1 MFLIIG
7 CRNKRKLLF
16 KQKLLVSTAK
26 QNVNINL
33 YVILYMEGV
42 YYSLIS
48 VKESCKINS
57 VIEHAT
63 NFEIIMKYK
72 VFEKKIDN

>member
-1 MFLIIG
+1 
-7 CRNKRKLLF
+7 
-16 KQKLLVSTAK
+16 
-26 QNVNINL
+26 
-33 YVILYMEGV
+33 MEGV

-72 VFEKKIDN
+72 VFEKKIDNQGETYGTTVNITMLFAQRKLQSGRAMFVF